1 MVFADKLNKYLL
13 VSVPNPDCTVLGVVG
28 KLEGIARIA
37 YHFVCAWVVV
47 LDGPQETRAI
57 LVEIAVALVL
67 ATAFPYG
74 GAPHCTV
81 RKVAAGPVPFELVA
95 LNVNV
100 QSVLFGIL
108 PTSAYPTVPA

>member
-1 MVFADKLNKYLL
+1 LNKYLL
-13 VSVPNPDCTVLGVVG
+13 VSVPNPDWTVLGVVG
-28 KLEGIARIA
+28 KFDGIARIT

-57 LVEIAVALVL
+57 LVEITVALVL
-67 ATAFPYG
+67 ATAFVYG
-74 GAPHCTV
+74 AVPHCTV
-81 RKVAAGPVPFELVA
+81 RNVAAGPVPFAFVA

-108 PTSAYPTVPA
+108 PTKAYPTVPA